1 MKKSLILFFTLII
14 TVQVFAGKSNLE
26 KIVKPRMRVIIVNDF
41 GGDPDGLVQLAHH
54 LLCGSTEITAIIGSH
69 LTDRTSFDRSVGS
82 VELACRKAGEV
93 VSLLGMQDRVPVL
106 PGAET
111 GMTDP
116 GEPVDSPGARKIIA
130 EALRTDTDMPLYVVC
145 GSGLTD
151 VASAWLM
158 EPSIAGRF
166 TLVWIGGPEYEGMA
180 FPPPGY
186 SEVEYNVS
194 ICIPAVQTVFNLS
207 DIPLWQVPRNA
218 YRQCIYSFDEIQNR
232 IKPAGPAGAY
242 LARSLEEVTDNMNR
256 WGNPM
261 GETYILGD
269 SPLVLLTSLQ
279 SNWEPDPSSSL
290 YRLVPA
296 PEVDE
301 NGQFLENPGGRLIR
315 VYDRLDLRL
324 MFGDM
329 EAKLEA
335 LCRGA
340 SAQGGNPFITHMYT
354 ADPSARVFN
363 DTLFVYPSH
372 DEDDAVN
379 FSMKDWHVFSTTD
392 MEHWTDHG
400 AGFSLDGISWASS
413 RAWAPDCIQRHGKYY
428 FYYPVEAAKIGVA
441 VADTPYGPFRDPLD
455 SALIHIQSKGVVCS
469 RDFIDPA
476 VFIDDDGQ
484 AYLYM
489 GQLVVNAIKLNRD
502 MISYDG
508 QVHLLEGTD
517 DFFEAVWMH
526 KYNGMYYLS
535 YAAEKSGE
543 IKYCTSD
550 NPLGPFTYRG
560 VILQPMN
567 SGTNH
572 HSIVEYNG
580 EWYLFYHNSDLYY
593 RNHPDSIEKFGW
605 GYPGS
610 PHPFRRS
617 ICFDKLYYN
626 EDGTIQKVVPTK

>member
-1 MKKSLILFFTLII
+1 L
-14 TVQVFAGKSNLE
+14 
-26 KIVKPRMRVIIVNDF
+26 
-41 GGDPDGLVQLAHH
+41 
-54 LLCGSTEITAIIGSH
+54 
-69 LTDRTSFDRSVGS
+69 
-82 VELACRKAGEV
+82 
-93 VSLLGMQDRVPVL
+93 
-106 PGAET
+106 
-111 GMTDP
+111 
-116 GEPVDSPGARKIIA
+116 
-130 EALRTDTDMPLYVVC
+130 
-145 GSGLTD
+145 
-151 VASAWLM
+151 
-158 EPSIAGRF
+158 
-166 TLVWIGGPEYEGMA
+166 
-180 FPPPGY
+180 
-186 SEVEYNVS
+186 
-194 ICIPAVQTVFNLS
+194 
-207 DIPLWQVPRNA
+207 
-218 YRQCIYSFDEIQNR
+218 DEIQNN
-232 IKPAGPAGAY
+232 IKPAGPSGAY
-242 LARSLEEVTDNMNR
+242 LAHSLEEVMSNMNR

-279 SNWEPDPSSSL
+279 SNWEPDPSSSF

-296 PEVDE
+296 PKVDGH
-301 NGQFLENPGGRLIR
+301 GQFLENPKGRLIR

-335 LCRGA
+335 LGRGA
-340 SAQGGNPFITHMYT
+340 CAQGRNPFITHMYT
-354 ADPSARVFN
+354 ADPSARVFD

-400 AGFSLDGISWASS
+400 VVFSLDAISWASS
-413 RAWAPDCIQRHGKYY
+413 RAWAPDCIQRNGRYY
-428 FYYPVEAAKIGVA
+428 FYYPVEASKIGVA

-455 SALIHIQSKGVVCS
+455 SALIHIQSKGVVCN

-489 GQLVVNAIKLNRD
+489 GQLVVNAIKLNED
-502 MISYDG
+502 MISYNG

-526 KYNGMYYLS
+526 KYNGTYYLS
-535 YAAEKSGE
+535 YAAESGE

-550 NPLGPFTYRG
+550 NPLGPFTYSG

-572 HSIVEYNG
+572 HSIVEYKG
-580 EWYLFYHNSDLYY
+580 AWYLFYHNSDLYY
-593 RNHPDSIEKFGW
+593 RNHPDSVEKFGW
-605 GYPGS
+605 GHPGS

-617 ICFDKLYYN
+617 VCFDKLYYN
-626 EDGTIQKVVPTK
+626 EDGTIQKVIPTK

>member
-1 MKKSLILFFTLII
+1 
-14 TVQVFAGKSNLE
+14 
-26 KIVKPRMRVIIVNDF
+26 
-41 GGDPDGLVQLAHH
+41 
-54 LLCGSTEITAIIGSH
+54 
-69 LTDRTSFDRSVGS
+69 
-82 VELACRKAGEV
+82 
-93 VSLLGMQDRVPVL
+93 
-106 PGAET
+106 
-111 GMTDP
+111 
-116 GEPVDSPGARKIIA
+116 
-130 EALRTDTDMPLYVVC
+130 
-145 GSGLTD
+145 
-151 VASAWLM
+151 
-158 EPSIAGRF
+158 
-166 TLVWIGGPEYEGMA
+166 
-180 FPPPGY
+180 
-186 SEVEYNVS
+186 
-194 ICIPAVQTVFNLS
+194 
-207 DIPLWQVPRNA
+207 VPRNA

-535 YAAEKSGE
+535 YAAESGE